1 MSDQDNP
8 PTPPDEEQR
17 EREEA
22 YAGALSKELADLA
35 APDLTYQPTD
45 PKQYRPAIGLIACGG
60 ITARH
65 LTAYRAAGYNVVALC
80 DLIIERATDRRD
92 TYYPEADVYVDY
104 RDLLRRDDIEV
115 VDIATHPPE
124 RVPLIE
130 DALLAGKH
138 VLSQKPFVLD
148 LDTGERFCELAERQ
162 GVKLAVNQNGRWAP
176 HVAYMRQ
183 AIAAG
188 LLGDMITADL
198 SVHWDHSWVVDTPF
212 NDIHDLVL
220 YDFAIHWFD
229 MLTCYFGAEEPQRV
243 YAATGYAAGQVP
255 TPPLLAH
262 VMVDYP
268 SAQATMSFNANT
280 KVGHHDRTTLIG
292 TAATA
297 RSSGPGL
304 QEQTVEIF
312 TPEGVIRP
320 SLQGQWFTDGFH
332 GTMGEL
338 LCAIEEDRTPYHNA
352 VDNLRS
358 LALAFAA
365 IASSHDGEPK
375 QPGDVRRLPGFEG

>member
-1 MSDQDNP
+1 MPDQDNP

-17 EREEA
+17 EQEEA
-22 YAGALSKELADLA
+22 YAGALSKELTALP

-60 ITARH
+60 ITAHH
-65 LTAYRAAGYNVVALC
+65 LAAYRAAGYNVVALC
-80 DLIIERATDRRD
+80 DLIIERAIDRRD
-92 TYYPEADVYVDY
+92 TYYPDADIYVDY

-124 RVPLIE
+124 RLPLIE

-138 VLSQKPFVLD
+138 VQSQKPFVLD
-148 LDTGERFCELAERQ
+148 LDTGERLCELAARQ

-183 AIAAG
+183 AVAAG
-188 LLGDMITADL
+188 LLGNVITADL

-229 MLTCYFGAEEPQRV
+229 MLTCYFGAEDPQRV

-255 TPPLLAH
+255 APPLLAH

-312 TPEGVIRP
+312 TPEGVMKP
-320 SLQGQWFTDGFH
+320 ALQGQWFDDGFH

-375 QPGDVRRLPGFEG
+375 RPGDVRRLPGFEG